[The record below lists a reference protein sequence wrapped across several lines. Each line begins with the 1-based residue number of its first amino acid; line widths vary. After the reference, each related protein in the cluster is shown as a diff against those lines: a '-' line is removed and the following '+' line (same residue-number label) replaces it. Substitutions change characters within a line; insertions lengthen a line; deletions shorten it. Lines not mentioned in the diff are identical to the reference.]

1 MLLTCWLE
9 QVWKLVAGQRAV
21 PSDLKQHDAHS
32 SALLERIATCDEAT
46 FESSVCAAGPLF
58 FTFDGSDGVYV
69 CRISHPR
76 VHIGTRACSPTASL
90 LPCAASFVHCGQKA

>member
-1 MLLTCWLE
+1 MRVLCACAGLPCSFLLTCWLE
-9 QVWKLVAGQRAV
+9 QVWKLIAGQRAA

-69 CRISHPR
+69 A
-76 VHIGTRACSPTASL
+76 VSL
-90 LPCAASFVHCGQKA
+90 AHL